1 MASYLT
7 YVGPPTAGIWEVGQ
21 ETTDVAGNTWLCT
34 QRGVAGQPGTAFL
47 QIGEPTNI
55 TSASNSA
62 SVAASVNVAIYN
74 NLGYDAVIGAYLN
87 ITAASVVTVSVGVGS
102 TSPPTTYPVVSAYT
116 SATPTLLPV
125 TAYVPNGYYFIVDV
139 SDDSVTESITAQWFP
154 T

>member
-1 MASYLT
+1 M
-7 YVGPPTAGIWEVGQ
+7 VIH
-21 ETTDVAGNTWLCT
+21 
-34 QRGVAGQPGTAFL
+34 
-47 QIGEPTNI
+47 
-55 TSASNSA
+55 
-62 SVAASVNVAIYN
+62 N